1 MADNTFAIKKVLI
14 LKNYLIMEVKHHGE
28 CNPKNKCNS
37 ILIAAIFIAVGAI
50 LVGRNLGL
58 IDYAI
63 YRILLSWQMLLIV
76 IGLSIVRRQTTGG
89 IVLIGVGSFF
99 LIPHITGLGH
109 NWASTYW
116 PLIFVFIGLV
126 MIVKMF
132 SGKKDNYGWHKGD
145 MFTAD
150 AEYSTDEGFVTSDIS
165 FGSVRQIV
173 LAPVFK
179 GARISNRFGGTI
191 IDLRHTTLETTE
203 TYIDLDCSFGGI
215 EIYVPDNWLVK
226 VTTQNFFGGTDD
238 KRYKSIEFTDST
250 KKLIIRGHISFGG
263 LEVKN

>member
-1 MADNTFAIKKVLI
+1 
-14 LKNYLIMEVKHHGE
+14 MEVKLKGE
-28 CNPKNKCNS
+28 YNPKNKCNS
-37 ILIAAIFIAVGAI
+37 ILVAAIFIAVGTI
-50 LVGRNLGL
+50 LIGRNLGF

-89 IVLIGVGSFF
+89 IVLIGIGSFF

-116 PLIFVFIGLV
+116 PIIFVFIGLV

-132 SGKKDNYGWHKGD
+132 SSKRDNYGWHKGD

-150 AEYSTDEGFVTSDIS
+150 AEYTTDEGFVTSDIS

-215 EIYVPDNWLVK
+215 EIYVPANWLVK